1 MFTAGESFP
10 LVVTLVMPA
19 RGLTEQDVTRLSA
32 ELLSSTR
39 AMSEMLG
46 HPTDQHR
53 P

>member
-1 MFTAGESFP
+1 MVLAEDQQVGGGCTG
-10 LVVTLVMPA
+10 
-19 RGLTEQDVTRLSA
+19 RLGDRRDQVSA

-46 HPTDQHR
+46 HTTVQHR